1 MLPMNLAAAPAV
13 TVATAK
19 APLAPLV
26 VSSPHSGRD
35 YPDDLLRQARPA
47 LDRLRRLEDVD
58 VDRMVGDAAGHG
70 AHFICARYARAFV
83 DPNRAAFE
91 LDPRLLPEPAPSFV
105 ETTSVKARA
114 GLGTIPSR
122 LGREMIYPAGLDLAD
137 VERRIAIGYWPYHE
151 ALRGLIDDMH
161 RRFGMVILLDCHS
174 MPSPLPYSA
183 NRQRDIDINLGDRFG
198 QSCAPAIMGWA
209 EEVLQ
214 SQGFRVAR
222 NRPYAG
228 GHITSHYGRPAEGV
242 HALQIE
248 IRRDL
253 YMNESTLEPHEGLER
268 CRRVFASFLRGIAA
282 FSRAMAA
289 ARSAA

>member
-1 MLPMNLAAAPAV
+1 MICSDKPVLRWIGCDGSRMSMLIGWWV
-13 TVATAK
+13 TQQATA
-19 APLAPLV
+19 PT
-26 VSSPHSGRD
+26 SS
-35 YPDDLLRQARPA
+35 
-47 LDRLRRLEDVD
+47 
-58 VDRMVGDAAGHG
+58 
-70 AHFICARYARAFV
+70 ARYARAFV

-209 EEVLQ
+209 EEALQ
-214 SQGFRVAR
+214 SQDSAL
-222 NRPYAG
+222 
-228 GHITSHYGRPAEGV
+228 
-242 HALQIE
+242 HA
-248 IRRDL
+248 
-253 YMNESTLEPHEGLER
+253 TGLTQ
-268 CRRVFASFLRGIAA
+268 AA
-282 FSRAMAA
+282 ISRAITA
-289 ARSAA
+289 ARPKVCTHFRSRYGAIST